1 MGAQGLRL
9 DARRPGSTQWLRGGL
24 VLPDAVDL
32 LDERSR
38 EAYIGVLIHVAAADG
53 DLVREE
59 SAAIEAAMGRAM
71 IRPKQR
77 EKLRPQLI
85 VQNKLSTLL
94 DQLSEDACR
103 VVLRDSMIIA
113 AVDGDYHESELKAI
127 RQIAKASGVSKK
139 ELKSL
144 FTWVEDGWRWM
155 ARGRGIL
162 GVNLAGD
169 ESLLD

>member
-1 MGAQGLRL
+1 
-9 DARRPGSTQWLRGGL
+9 

-38 EAYIGVLIHVAAADG
+38 EAYVGVLIHVAAADG

-77 EKLRPQLI
+77 EKLRPQLAE
-85 VQNKLSTLL
+85 QNKLAKLL
-94 DQLSEDACR
+94 EQLSEDACR
-103 VVLRDSMIIA
+103 VVLRDSLIIA
-113 AVDGDYHESELKAI
+113 AVDGDYHESELEAI
-127 RQIAKASGVSKK
+127 REIAKAGGVNKK
-139 ELKSL
+139 DLDSL
-144 FTWVEDGWRWM
+144 FNWVEDGWRWM

-169 ESLLD
+169 EGLLD

>member
-1 MGAQGLRL
+1 M
-9 DARRPGSTQWLRGGL
+9 
-24 VLPDAVDL
+24 LPDAVDL
-32 LDERSR
+32 LDEQSR
-38 EAYIGVLIHVAAADG
+38 EAYVGVLIHVAAADG

-77 EKLRPQLI
+77 EKMRP
-85 VQNKLSTLL
+85 KLTEQGELDKLL
-94 DQLSEDACR
+94 EQLSEDACK
-103 VVLRDSMIIA
+103 VVLRDAMIIA
-113 AVDGDYHESELKAI
+113 AVDGDYHEAELKVI
-127 RQIAKASGVSKK
+127 RDIAKAGGVSKK

-144 FTWVEDGWRWM
+144 FTWVDDGWRWM

-169 ESLLD
+169 ESLVD

>member
-1 MGAQGLRL
+1 M
-9 DARRPGSTQWLRGGL
+9 
-24 VLPDAVDL
+24 LPDAVDL

-38 EAYIGVLIHVAAADG
+38 EAYVGVLIHVAAADG

-77 EKLRPQLI
+77 EKLRPQLAE
-85 VQNKLSTLL
+85 QSELAKLL

-113 AVDGDYHESELKAI
+113 AVDGDYHESELEAI
-127 RQIAKASGVSKK
+127 REIAKAGGVNKK
-139 ELKSL
+139 ELDSL
-144 FTWVEDGWRWM
+144 FNWVEDGWRWM

-169 ESLLD
+169 EGLLD

>member
-1 MGAQGLRL
+1 M
-9 DARRPGSTQWLRGGL
+9 
-24 VLPDAVDL
+24 LPDAVDL

-38 EAYIGVLIHVAAADG
+38 EAYVGVLIHVAAADG

-77 EKLRPQLI
+77 EKLRPQLAK
-85 VQNKLSTLL
+85 QNELPKLLG
-94 DQLSEDACR
+94 QLSEDACR

-113 AVDGDYHESELKAI
+113 AVDGDYHESELEAI
-127 RQIAKASGVSKK
+127 REIAKASGVSKK
-139 ELKSL
+139 ELDSL
-144 FTWVEDGWRWM
+144 FNWVEDGWRWM

-169 ESLLD
+169 EGLLD

>member
-1 MGAQGLRL
+1 M
-9 DARRPGSTQWLRGGL
+9 
-24 VLPDAVDL
+24 LPDAVDL

-38 EAYIGVLIHVAAADG
+38 EAYVGVLIHVAAADG

-77 EKLRPQLI
+77 EKLRPQLTE
-85 VQNKLSTLL
+85 QSELSKLLN
-94 DQLSEDACR
+94 QLTEEACR

-113 AVDGDYHESELKAI
+113 AVDGDYHEAELEAI
-127 RQIAKASGVSKK
+127 GQIAKASGVSKD
-139 ELKSL
+139 ELDSL
-144 FTWVEDGWRWM
+144 FGWVEDGWRWM

-162 GVNLAGD
+162 GVNLSGD
-169 ESLLD
+169 ENLLD

>member
-1 MGAQGLRL
+1 M
-9 DARRPGSTQWLRGGL
+9 
-24 VLPDAVDL
+24 LPDAVDL

-38 EAYIGVLIHVAAADG
+38 EAYVGVLIHVAAADG

-77 EKLRPQLI
+77 EKLRPQLAEL
-85 VQNKLSTLL
+85 NKLSKLL

-113 AVDGDYHESELKAI
+113 AVDGDYHESELEAI
-127 RQIAKASGVSKK
+127 REIAKAGGVNKK
-139 ELKSL
+139 DLDSL
-144 FTWVEDGWRWM
+144 FNWVEDGWRWM
-155 ARGRGIL
+155 ARGRGSL

-169 ESLLD
+169 EGLLD

>member
-1 MGAQGLRL
+1 M
-9 DARRPGSTQWLRGGL
+9 
-24 VLPDAVDL
+24 LPDAVDL

-38 EAYIGVLIHVAAADG
+38 EAYVGVLIHVAAADG

-77 EKLRPQLI
+77 EKLRPQLAE
-85 VQNKLSTLL
+85 QNKLAKLL
-94 DQLSEDACR
+94 EQLSEDACR
-103 VVLRDSMIIA
+103 VVLRDSLIIA
-113 AVDGDYHESELKAI
+113 AVDGDYHESELEAI
-127 RQIAKASGVSKK
+127 REIAKAGGVNKK
-139 ELKSL
+139 DLDSL
-144 FTWVEDGWRWM
+144 FNWVEDGWRWM

>member
-1 MGAQGLRL
+1 
-9 DARRPGSTQWLRGGL
+9 

-38 EAYIGVLIHVAAADG
+38 EAYVGVLIHVAAADG

-77 EKLRPQLI
+77 EKLRPQLAE
-85 VQNKLSTLL
+85 QSELAKLL

-113 AVDGDYHESELKAI
+113 AVDGDYHESELEAI
-127 RQIAKASGVSKK
+127 REIAKAGGVNKK
-139 ELKSL
+139 ELDSL
-144 FTWVEDGWRWM
+144 FNWVEDGWRWM

-169 ESLLD
+169 EGLLD

>member
-1 MGAQGLRL
+1 M
-9 DARRPGSTQWLRGGL
+9 
-24 VLPDAVDL
+24 LPDAVDL

-38 EAYIGVLIHVAAADG
+38 EAYVGVLIHVAAADG

-77 EKLRPQLI
+77 EMLRPQLTE
-85 VQNKLSTLL
+85 QNELDKLLE
-94 DQLSEDACR
+94 QLSKDACR

-113 AVDGDYHESELKAI
+113 AVDGDYHEAELKAI
-127 RQIAKASGVSKK
+127 HEIAKAAEVKKK
-139 ELKSL
+139 ELDSL
-144 FTWVEDGWRWM
+144 FNWVEDGWRWM

>member
-1 MGAQGLRL
+1 M
-9 DARRPGSTQWLRGGL
+9 
-24 VLPDAVDL
+24 LPDAVDL

-38 EAYIGVLIHVAAADG
+38 EAYVGILIHVAAADG

-77 EKLRPQLI
+77 EKLRPQLAE
-85 VQNKLSTLL
+85 QNKLAKLL
-94 DQLSEDACR
+94 EQLSEDACR
-103 VVLRDSMIIA
+103 VVLRDSLIIA
-113 AVDGDYHESELKAI
+113 AVDGDYHESELEAI
-127 RQIAKASGVSKK
+127 REIAKAGGVNKK
-139 ELKSL
+139 DLDSL
-144 FTWVEDGWRWM
+144 FNWVEDGWRWM

-169 ESLLD
+169 EGLLD

>member
-1 MGAQGLRL
+1 M
-9 DARRPGSTQWLRGGL
+9 
-24 VLPDAVDL
+24 LPDAVDL
-32 LDERSR
+32 LDEQSR
-38 EAYIGVLIHVAAADG
+38 EAYVGVLIHVAAADG

-77 EKLRPQLI
+77 EKMRP
-85 VQNKLSTLL
+85 KLTEQGDLEKLL
-94 DQLSEDACR
+94 GQLSEDACK
-103 VVLRDSMIIA
+103 VVLRDAMIIA
-113 AVDGDYHESELKAI
+113 AVDGDYHDAELKII
-127 RQIAKASGVSKK
+127 RDIAKAGGVSKK
-139 ELKSL
+139 ELESL
-144 FTWVEDGWRWM
+144 FTWVDDGWRWM

>member
-1 MGAQGLRL
+1 M
-9 DARRPGSTQWLRGGL
+9 
-24 VLPDAVDL
+24 LPDAVDL

-77 EKLRPQLI
+77 EQLRP
-85 VQNKLSTLL
+85 KLVEKTELKKLL
-94 DQLSEDACR
+94 KQLSEEACR
-103 VVLRDSMIIA
+103 VVLRDSMLVA
-113 AVDGDYHESELKAI
+113 AVDGDYHESELEVI
-127 RQIAKASGVSKK
+127 HEIAKASSISQA
-139 ELKSL
+139 ELKAL
-144 FTWVEDGWRWM
+144 FNWVEEGWRWM
-155 ARGRGIL
+155 AHGRSIL

-169 ESLLD
+169 DSLLNDS

>member
-1 MGAQGLRL
+1 
-9 DARRPGSTQWLRGGL
+9 

-32 LDERSR
+32 LDEKSR
-38 EAYIGVLIHVAAADG
+38 EAYVGVLIHVAAADG

-77 EKLRPQLI
+77 EKLRPQLTE
-85 VQNKLSTLL
+85 QNELRKLL
-94 DQLSEDACR
+94 DQLSKDACR

-127 RQIAKASGVSKK
+127 REIAKAGGVKKK
-139 ELKSL
+139 ELDSL

>member
-1 MGAQGLRL
+1 M
-9 DARRPGSTQWLRGGL
+9 
-24 VLPDAVDL
+24 LPDAVDL

-38 EAYIGVLIHVAAADG
+38 EAYVGVLIHVAAADG

-77 EKLRPQLI
+77 EKLRPQLAK
-85 VQNKLSTLL
+85 QNELPKLLG
-94 DQLSEDACR
+94 QLSEDACR

-113 AVDGDYHESELKAI
+113 AVDGDYHESELEAI
-127 RQIAKASGVSKK
+127 KEIAKASGVSKK
-139 ELKSL
+139 ELDSL

-169 ESLLD
+169 EGLLD

>member
-1 MGAQGLRL
+1 M
-9 DARRPGSTQWLRGGL
+9 
-24 VLPDAVDL
+24 LPDAVDL

-38 EAYIGVLIHVAAADG
+38 EAYVGVLIHVAAADG

-77 EKLRPQLI
+77 EKLRPQLAE
-85 VQNKLSTLL
+85 QNKLAKLL
-94 DQLSEDACR
+94 EQLSEDACR
-103 VVLRDSMIIA
+103 VVLRDSLIIA
-113 AVDGDYHESELKAI
+113 AVDGDYHESELEAI
-127 RQIAKASGVSKK
+127 REIAKAGGVNKK
-139 ELKSL
+139 DLDSL
-144 FTWVEDGWRWM
+144 FNWVEDGWRWM

-169 ESLLD
+169 EGLLD

>member
-1 MGAQGLRL
+1 M
-9 DARRPGSTQWLRGGL
+9 
-24 VLPDAVDL
+24 LPDAVDL

-38 EAYIGVLIHVAAADG
+38 EAYVGVLIHVAAADG

-77 EKLRPQLI
+77 EKLRPQLAE
-85 VQNKLSTLL
+85 QSKLAKLL

-113 AVDGDYHESELKAI
+113 AVDGDYHESELEAI
-127 RQIAKASGVSKK
+127 REIAKAGGVNKK
-139 ELKSL
+139 DLDSL
-144 FTWVEDGWRWM
+144 FNWVEDGWRWM

-169 ESLLD
+169 EGLLD

>member
-1 MGAQGLRL
+1 M
-9 DARRPGSTQWLRGGL
+9 
-24 VLPDAVDL
+24 LPDAVDL

-38 EAYIGVLIHVAAADG
+38 EAYVGVLIHVAAADG

-77 EKLRPQLI
+77 EKMRP
-85 VQNKLSTLL
+85 KLTEQGELSDLL
-94 DQLSEDACR
+94 EQLSEDACK
-103 VVLRDSMIIA
+103 VALRDAMIIA
-113 AVDGDYHESELKAI
+113 AVDGDYHDDELNII
-127 RQIAKASGVSKK
+127 REIAKAAKVSKK
-139 ELKSL
+139 DLKSL
-144 FTWVEDGWRWM
+144 FKWVDDGWRWM
-155 ARGRGIL
+155 ALGRGIL

>member
-1 MGAQGLRL
+1 M
-9 DARRPGSTQWLRGGL
+9 
-24 VLPDAVDL
+24 LPDAVDL
-32 LDERSR
+32 LDEKSR
-38 EAYIGVLIHVAAADG
+38 EAYVGVLIHVAAADG

-77 EKLRPQLI
+77 EKLRPQLTE
-85 VQNKLSTLL
+85 QNELSKFL
-94 DQLSEDACR
+94 DQLSKDACR

-127 RQIAKASGVSKK
+127 REIAKAGGVKKK
-139 ELKSL
+139 ELDSL

>member
-1 MGAQGLRL
+1 M
-9 DARRPGSTQWLRGGL
+9 
-24 VLPDAVDL
+24 LPDAVDL

-38 EAYIGVLIHVAAADG
+38 EAYVGVLIHVAAADG

-77 EKLRPQLI
+77 EKLRPQLAE
-85 VQNKLSTLL
+85 QNKLAKLL

-113 AVDGDYHESELKAI
+113 AVDGDYHESELEAI
-127 RQIAKASGVSKK
+127 REIAKAGGVNKK
-139 ELKSL
+139 DLDSL
-144 FTWVEDGWRWM
+144 FNWVEDGWRWM
-155 ARGRGIL
+155 ARGRDIL

-169 ESLLD
+169 EGLLD

>member
-1 MGAQGLRL
+1 
-9 DARRPGSTQWLRGGL
+9 

-38 EAYIGVLIHVAAADG
+38 EAYVGVLIHVAAADG

-77 EKLRPQLI
+77 EKLRPQLAE
-85 VQNKLSTLL
+85 QSKLAKLL

-113 AVDGDYHESELKAI
+113 AVDGDYHESELEAI
-127 RQIAKASGVSKK
+127 REIAKAGGVNKK
-139 ELKSL
+139 ELDLL
-144 FTWVEDGWRWM
+144 FNWVEDGWRWM

-169 ESLLD
+169 EGLLD

>member
-1 MGAQGLRL
+1 M
-9 DARRPGSTQWLRGGL
+9 
-24 VLPDAVDL
+24 LPDAVDL

-38 EAYIGVLIHVAAADG
+38 EAYVGVLIHVAAADG

-77 EKLRPQLI
+77 EKLRPQLAE
-85 VQNKLSTLL
+85 QNKLAKLL

-113 AVDGDYHESELKAI
+113 AVDGDYHESELEAI
-127 RQIAKASGVSKK
+127 REIAKASGVSKK
-139 ELKSL
+139 ELDSL
-144 FTWVEDGWRWM
+144 FNWVEDGWRWM
-155 ARGRGIL
+155 ARGRDIL

-169 ESLLD
+169 EGLLD

>member
-1 MGAQGLRL
+1 
-9 DARRPGSTQWLRGGL
+9 

-38 EAYIGVLIHVAAADG
+38 EAYVGVLIHVAAADG

-77 EKLRPQLI
+77 EKLRPQLAE
-85 VQNKLSTLL
+85 QSELAKLLE
-94 DQLSEDACR
+94 QLSEDACR

-113 AVDGDYHESELKAI
+113 AVDGDYHESELEAI
-127 RQIAKASGVSKK
+127 REIAKAGGVDKK
-139 ELKSL
+139 ELDSL
-144 FTWVEDGWRWM
+144 FNWVEDGWRWM

-169 ESLLD
+169 EGLLD

>member
-1 MGAQGLRL
+1 
-9 DARRPGSTQWLRGGL
+9 
-24 VLPDAVDL
+24 VDL

-38 EAYIGVLIHVAAADG
+38 EAYVGVLIHVAAADG

-77 EKLRPQLI
+77 EKLRPQLAE
-85 VQNKLSTLL
+85 QSQLSKLL

-113 AVDGDYHESELKAI
+113 AVDGDYHESELEAI
-127 RQIAKASGVSKK
+127 QEIAKAGDVSKE
-139 ELKSL
+139 ELDSL
-144 FTWVEDGWRWM
+144 FNWVEDGWRWM

-169 ESLLD
+169 EGLLD

>member
-1 MGAQGLRL
+1 M
-9 DARRPGSTQWLRGGL
+9 
-24 VLPDAVDL
+24 LPDALDL

-38 EAYIGVLIHVAAADG
+38 EAYVGILIHVAAADG

-85 VQNKLSTLL
+85 EKTNLDKLLG
-94 DQLSEDACR
+94 QLSKDACK

-113 AVDGDYHESELKAI
+113 AVDGDYHESELEAI
-127 RQIAKASGVSKK
+127 HEIAKVSEISQD

-144 FTWVEDGWRWM
+144 FDWVEDGWRWM
-155 ARGRGIL
+155 AYGRSIL

-169 ESLLD
+169 EGLLE

>member
-1 MGAQGLRL
+1 
-9 DARRPGSTQWLRGGL
+9 

-38 EAYIGVLIHVAAADG
+38 EAYVGVLIHVAAADG

-77 EKLRPQLI
+77 EKLRPQLAE
-85 VQNKLSTLL
+85 QSQLSKLL

-113 AVDGDYHESELKAI
+113 AVDGDYHESELEAI
-127 RQIAKASGVSKK
+127 QEIAKAGDVSKE
-139 ELKSL
+139 ELDSL
-144 FTWVEDGWRWM
+144 FNWVEDGWRWM

-169 ESLLD
+169 EGLLD

>member
-1 MGAQGLRL
+1 
-9 DARRPGSTQWLRGGL
+9 

-38 EAYIGVLIHVAAADG
+38 EAYVGVLIHVAAADG

-77 EKLRPQLI
+77 EKLRPQLAE
-85 VQNKLSTLL
+85 QSKLAKLL

-113 AVDGDYHESELKAI
+113 AVDGDYHESELEAI
-127 RQIAKASGVSKK
+127 REIAKAGGVNKK
-139 ELKSL
+139 DLDSL
-144 FTWVEDGWRWM
+144 FNWVEDGWRWM

-169 ESLLD
+169 EGLLD